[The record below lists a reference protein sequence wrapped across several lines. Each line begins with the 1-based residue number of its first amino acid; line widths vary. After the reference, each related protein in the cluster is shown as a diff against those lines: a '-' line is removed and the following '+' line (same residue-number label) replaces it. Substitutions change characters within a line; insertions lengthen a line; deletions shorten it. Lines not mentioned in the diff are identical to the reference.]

1 MFHKRNH
8 NTPISDEDSLVGE
21 EQNEN
26 KTETNNPFA
35 NRHPQSRIPRLY
47 DNPTRYR
54 YTKFCLTLFMIL
66 LFIVYIEICYLYSF
80 DFRRIRQQNQPPSNV
95 NFKSLNR
102 KKNSNGMYKDLVD
115 RNDSAPGVRARKE
128 RQSISDFRSL
138 NTENRKGIL
147 NMYSVTH

>member
-1 MFHKRNH
+1 M
-8 NTPISDEDSLVGE
+8 
-21 EQNEN
+21 
-26 KTETNNPFA
+26 A
-35 NRHPQSRIPRLY
+35 
-47 DNPTRYR
+47 
-54 YTKFCLTLFMIL
+54 
-66 LFIVYIEICYLYSF
+66 YIEYKNLYSSY
-80 DFRRIRQQNQPPSNV
+80 FRRIRQQNKPPSND